1 MFERIVPL
9 NLPNEFKI
17 QETYFA
23 NDLTDFLDG
32 TIELYSNFL
41 QELDPEK
48 SYRLWTTLGS
58 TFLNHDIVQKKY
70 QYHFNNAKNSLSA
83 RSLVMDMFRE

>member
-1 MFERIVPL
+1 MFERIDPL
-9 NLPNEFKI
+9 TLWLEGLV
-17 QETYFA
+17 QETYYA

-32 TIELYSNFL
+32 SVELYCNFI

-48 SYRLWTTLGS
+48 SYRLWNVLGS

-70 QYHFNNAKNSLSA
+70 RYHFEKARNGLSA
-83 RSLVMDMFRE
+83 ESHVMKMFR